1 MNYKEYLLF
10 ETLKTVSLMYR
21 QMEFLYVI
29 FEFHFLFG
37 VHG

>member
-21 QMEFLYVI
+21 KMEFLYVI
-29 FEFHFLFG
+29 FEFSFLFG